1 MHKILE
7 MTLVKK
13 YPEIF
18 KDYGGDIRKTC
29 MGWGMSCGR
38 GWFLLLD
45 ELCSKLKG
53 LNVTANQVKEK
64 FGTLRFY
71 LSGDKGAHDIVSD
84 YEQKSGET
92 CESCGGPA
100 KVQNNHGWL
109 RTICNECED
118 RRKLS
123 AKIREGTYAYCLDDP
138 GHIVIYDPIDD
149 PDGDDVLFSGT
160 FDEFMEIVGE
170 QLGLIEDFNSTS
182 RKPLWQQIDK

>member
-7 MTLVKK
+7 KTLVKK
-13 YPEIF
+13 YPDIF

-53 LNVTANQVKEK
+53 YNVTANQVKEK

-71 LSGDKGAHDIVSD
+71 LHGDEGSHDIVGE

-92 CESCGGPA
+92 CEDCGEPA
-100 KVQNNHGWL
+100 KVENDHGWL
-109 RTICNECED
+109 RTICDDCKKK
-118 RRKLS
+118 RKLT
-123 AKIREGTYAYCLDDP
+123 AEIREGKYAYCFDEP
-138 GHIVIYDPIDD
+138 GHITIYDPIDD
-149 PDGDDVLFSGT
+149 PDGDDVIFSGT
-160 FDEFMEIVGE
+160 FSEFMDLMGTY
-170 QLGLIEDFNSTS
+170 LGLIEDFNSTVN
-182 RKPLWQQIDK
+182 KPLWEQIDK